1 MDILHFLYQTT
12 AGRVLL
18 KPLVCRPVSRFCGK
32 LLDTR
37 ASKIIIKPFQ
47 RRYGIETEEY
57 DLSDIHS
64 FNDFFCRP
72 LKSGKRKISSD
83 PHTLIAPCDALL
95 TAVPI
100 REGSIFPVKQSLFEL
115 EQLLRFEKLAAE
127 FKGGVCL
134 IFRLWVNHYHRYC
147 YVDSGKKEHDVFIP
161 GVLHT
166 VQPVALQN
174 RPVFVE
180 NCRSITVL
188 DSKSFGRMIQ
198 AEVGAMLV
206 GRIVNN
212 HPEAGSVKRGEE
224 KGHFAYGGSTILVL
238 LKKDTAVLRED
249 ILRASKNGTE
259 IPVKMGEGIGK
270 INQTDQ

>member
-18 KPLVCRPVSRFCGK
+18 KPLVCRPVSQTCGK
-32 LLDTR
+32 LLDTK
-37 ASKIIIKPFQ
+37 ASKILIKPFKQ
-47 RRYGIETEEY
+47 HYGIETEEY
-57 DLSDIHS
+57 DLSNIQS

-72 LKSGKRKISSD
+72 LKPGKRKIASS
-83 PHTLIAPCDALL
+83 PNTLIAPCDGLL
-95 TAVPI
+95 TVVPI
-100 REGSIFPVKQSLFEL
+100 QNGSVFPVKQSQFDID
-115 EQLLRFEKLAAE
+115 QLLRFEKLADE
-127 FKGGVCL
+127 FKGGACL

-147 YVDSGKKEHDVFIP
+147 YVESGKKEHDIFIP

-166 VQPVALQN
+166 VQPIALQN

-180 NCRSITVL
+180 NCRSFTLIDT
-188 DSKSFGRMIQ
+188 KPFGRIIQ

-212 HPEAGSVKRGEE
+212 QPEAGPVKRGEE

-238 LKKDTAVLRED
+238 LKKNAAVLRED
-249 ILRASKNGTE
+249 IQKASKLGAE
-259 IPVKMGEGIGK
+259 IPVKMGEAIGK
-270 INQTDQ
+270 SV

>member
-18 KPLVCRPVSRFCGK
+18 KPLVCRPVSRVCGAF
-32 LLDTR
+32 LDTK
-37 ASKIIIKPFQ
+37 ASKFFIKPFQ
-47 RRYGIETEEY
+47 RGYGIETEEY
-57 DLSDIHS
+57 DLSDIQS
-64 FNDFFCRP
+64 FNDFFYRP
-72 LKSGKRKISSD
+72 LKPGKRKISYD

-100 REGSIFPVKQSLFEL
+100 QNGSVFPVKQSQFEL
-115 EQLLRFEKLAAE
+115 EQLLRFEKLAE
-127 FKGGVCL
+127 EYKGGVCL

-161 GVLHT
+161 GILHT
-166 VQPVALQN
+166 VQPVALHN

-188 DSKSFGRMIQ
+188 ESKSFSKVIQ

-206 GRIVNN
+206 GKIVNN
-212 HPEAGSVKRGEE
+212 HPEAGTVTRGEE

-249 ILRASKNGTE
+249 ILLSSKSGTE
-259 IPVKMGEGIGK
+259 NPVKMGVGIGQSK
-270 INQTDQ
+270 RTLT

>member
-1 MDILHFLYQTT
+1 MDILHFFYQTT

-18 KPLVCRPVSRFCGK
+18 KPLVCKPVSQICGEF
-32 LLDTR
+32 LDTK
-37 ASKIIIKPFQ
+37 ASKILIKPFQ
-47 RRYGIETEEY
+47 RRFRIETEEY
-57 DLSDIHS
+57 DLSDIQS

-72 LKSGKRKISSD
+72 LKPGKRKISFD

-100 REGSIFPVKQSLFEL
+100 HDGSVFPVKQSQFEL
-115 EQLLRFEKLAAE
+115 EQLLRFEKLAEE
-127 FKGGVCL
+127 FKGGICL

-147 YVDSGKKEHDVFIP
+147 YVDSGKKEHDIFIP

-166 VQPVALQN
+166 VQPVALRN

-188 DSKSFGRMIQ
+188 DTKSFGRIIQ

-212 HPEAGSVKRGEE
+212 QPEAGTVMRGDE

-238 LKKDTAVLRED
+238 LKKDAAVLRED
-249 ILRASKNGTE
+249 ILRASKNGMET
-259 IPVKMGEGIGK
+259 PVKMGEGIGQS
-270 INQTDQ
+270 NLTTR